1 MSVVIGWDVGGAHLK
16 AARAEGGRIV
26 AAIQIASPLWLGVSR
41 LDEAFRTAQSE
52 LGSADAAHAVTMT
65 GELSMAFTSRS
76 EGVAALAALT
86 ASALAPAPLRF
97 YAGRAGFLSLD
108 AVGAHASDV
117 ASANWHASAALIARY
132 CREALLIDM
141 RSTTTDII
149 PIVAGAV
156 AARGYTDAE
165 RLATGELAYAGLV
178 RSLPFAS
185 ANRAPVAG
193 AWTPLMN
200 DDFANMADVHRIIG
214 DLPVGADVQA
224 TTDGRDK
231 SVAASRRRLARM
243 VGRDAHEL
251 DDGAWLGLAQW
262 FAETQLREIAD
273 ATMQVLS
280 DRRLSGDAPIVAAG
294 VGCEVLRELSRRLGR
309 RHLHFGDLVDAAP
322 SAREAAAHFAPAA
335 ALAALASSAA

>member
-26 AAIQIASPLWLGVSR
+26 AAIQIASPLWLDVSR
-41 LDEAFRTAQSE
+41 LDEAFRTARSE
-52 LGSADAAHAVTMT
+52 LGSADAHVVTMT
-65 GELSMAFTSRS
+65 GELSMAFASRF

-97 YAGRAGFLSLD
+97 YAGRAGFLSLES
-108 AVGAHASDV
+108 VGAHASDV

-141 RSTTTDII
+141 GSTTTDIT

-178 RSLPFAS
+178 RSLAFAS

-214 DLPVGADVQA
+214 DLPAGADVQA

-280 DRRLSGDAPIVAAG
+280 DRRLTGDAPIVAAG

-322 SAREAAAHFAPAA
+322 SARQAAANFAPAA
-335 ALAALASSAA
+335 ALAVLASSAT

>member
-41 LDEAFRTAQSE
+41 LDEAFRTARSE
-52 LGSADAAHAVTMT
+52 LGSADAHAATMT

-86 ASALAPAPLRF
+86 ASALGPAPVRF

-141 RSTTTDII
+141 GSTTTDII

-165 RLATGELAYAGLV
+165 RLTTGELAYAGLV
-178 RSLPFAS
+178 RSLAFAS
-185 ANRAPVAG
+185 ANRAPFHLKRG
-193 AWTPLMN
+193 SHL
-200 DDFANMADVHRIIG
+200 
-214 DLPVGADVQA
+214 
-224 TTDGRDK
+224 
-231 SVAASRRRLARM
+231 ASRHPLVFQKPGEAITLRREGSARADHANASRFESW
-243 VGRDAHEL
+243 GRSAAWILTDSSSPM
-251 DDGAWLGLAQW
+251 DGAFCRFIFPLGLSQRS
-262 FAETQLREIAD
+262 FA
-273 ATMQVLS
+273 
-280 DRRLSGDAPIVAAG
+280 RRDCRNFPT
-294 VGCEVLRELSRRLGR
+294 LSRRCVGR
-309 RHLHFGDLVDAAP
+309 STLRSRHVP
-322 SAREAAAHFAPAA
+322 
-335 ALAALASSAA
+335 

>member
-41 LDEAFRTAQSE
+41 LDEAFRTARSE
-52 LGSADAAHAVTMT
+52 LGSADGHAVTMT

-76 EGVAALAALT
+76 EGVVALAALT

-97 YAGRAGFLSLD
+97 YAGRAGFLSLE

-117 ASANWHASAALIARY
+117 ASANWHASAALIARC

-141 RSTTTDII
+141 GSTTTDII

-178 RSLPFAS
+178 RSLAFAS
-185 ANRAPVAG
+185 ASRVPF
-193 AWTPLMN
+193 LLKRSS
-200 DDFANMADVHRIIG
+200 H
-214 DLPVGADVQA
+214 L
-224 TTDGRDK
+224 
-231 SVAASRRRLARM
+231 ASRHPLALSIIRR
-243 VGRDAHEL
+243 
-251 DDGAWLGLAQW
+251 
-262 FAETQLREIAD
+262 
-273 ATMQVLS
+273 S
-280 DRRLSGDAPIVAAG
+280 DYFRKGG
-294 VGCEVLRELSRRLGR
+294 VGESRPRE
-309 RHLHFGDLVDAAP
+309 HVAV
-322 SAREAAAHFAPAA
+322 ET
-335 ALAALASSAA
+335 